1 MNKTIL
7 LTDRVEIESFLRK
20 DVPLH
25 IYQLGDLDDFFW
37 PHTQWYGLK
46 QNDVLTA
53 VILLYTEVDPPVL
66 VALAANEAFQP
77 LNELILSMKDKLPSH
92 FYAHMSAG
100 LQTSLANMY
109 QLTSHSVHY
118 KMILI
123 DRSAL
128 TAIKTTE
135 VQHLTYE
142 DLEDLKSF
150 YSHSYPGSWFNPR
163 MLETGHY
170 LALYQK
176 DEMVSAGGIHV
187 YSPSYRVAALGNI
200 ATHPKHR
207 GKGYGKVII
216 AKLCRNLL
224 KTVDNIGLN
233 VSTDN
238 KSAIACYTRLGFVVN
253 AAYEEFKVERK

>member
-1 MNKTIL
+1 MNKAVL

-37 PHTQWYGLK
+37 PYTQWYGLK
-46 QNDVLTA
+46 QNGELAA

-66 VALAANEAFQP
+66 VALATNGALQP
-77 LNELILSMKDKLPSH
+77 LNELILSMRDKLPSH
-92 FYAHMSAG
+92 FYAHLSVV

-109 QLTSHSVHY
+109 QLTSHSIHF
-118 KMILI
+118 KMILK

-128 TAIKTTE
+128 TAINTSE
-135 VQHLTYE
+135 VQRLTGK

-150 YSHSYPGSWFNPR
+150 YVQSYPGSWFNPR

-176 DEMVSAGGIHV
+176 DKIVSAGGIHV

-207 GKGYGKVII
+207 GKGYGKTII

-253 AAYEEFKVERK
+253 ATYEEFTVKKD